1 MSVSQNIHPSAILM
15 KGVVLEGDITI
26 GENSY
31 IGAGTVL
38 VANGGKI
45 EIGKNTVIMENA
57 VIRSSRSF
65 DCRIGD
71 HVLVGPKASITGSQ
85 IADACFIATNGT
97 IFHGSTLETGTVLA
111 VNGIIHIDTHCPEN
125 TFIPINHIG
134 FGKPAMV
141 YSPAEIPDFH
151 AELRK
156 TGFVKY
162 VYGIDTQGLSNP
174 EVYQQMTEKFLSNL
188 KETQS

>member
-1 MSVSQNIHPSAILM
+1 MSASQNIHASATLM
-15 KGVVLEGDITI
+15 PGVVLDGDISI

-31 IGAGTVL
+31 IGAGTVI

-45 EIGKNTVIMENA
+45 SIGKNTVIMENA
-57 VIRSSRSF
+57 VIRSSKSF
-65 DCRIGD
+65 DCHIGD
-71 HVLVGPKASITGSQ
+71 NVLIGPKACITGSN
-85 IADACFIATNGT
+85 IADSCFIATNGT
-97 IFHGSTLETGTVLA
+97 IFHGSVLETGTVLA

-125 TFIPINHIG
+125 TFIPISHIG
-134 FGKPAMV
+134 FGRPARV

-162 VYGIDTQGLSNP
+162 VYGIDTLGLTNP

-188 KETQS
+188 DR